1 MGTLSSSSDLTDSD
15 RRLVRL
21 VRAAGVGRPE
31 ELGKPAGESHRT
43 MSEEDPTLDQ
53 QLRSEEG

>member
-1 MGTLSSSSDLTDSD
+1 MMYD
-15 RRLVRL
+15 RPDVRLVRL

-43 MSEEDPTLDQ
+43 MIEEDPTLDQ
-53 QLRSEEG
+53 HLRSEEG